1 METNNFSYYF
11 ILEHNAANTPLLEN
25 DNRKDSGGLMFLYQS
40 EKVPENHVSQLC
52 FYKSIKNPNM
62 NTDCLTVD
70 CFNVFSKKVKD
81 ALEKH
86 MPIKYLQLV
95 PAIIEHGKYK
105 YTDFYI
111 PNIFKSILTFDEK
124 LSEYEEIDEDFG
136 SWMNTE
142 KIVLNKEIL
151 SKIPLEDRLVY
162 TAKED
167 SQFRLYH
174 QSIIDIIKSVNPIGM
189 IFVPVEEWN
198 PGALFDFMRQ

>member
-1 METNNFSYYF
+1 
-11 ILEHNAANTPLLEN
+11 
-25 DNRKDSGGLMFLYQS
+25 
-40 EKVPENHVSQLC
+40 
-52 FYKSIKNPNM
+52 M

-81 ALEKH
+81 ALGKH

-111 PNIFKSILTFDEK
+111 PNIFQSILTFDEK

-174 QSIIDIIKSVNPIGM
+174 QSIIDIIKSVNPVGM
-189 IFVPVEEWN
+189 RFVPVEEWN